1 MKKIKKTLSIW
12 NIIISFIILTV
23 TVLFAPKI
31 IKEKSLESSLSSME
45 SYVNSIAN
53 NIDSTIM
60 SYSKQLEQ
68 LNCYRVNSDFEDY
81 EIGNYLYEKSATRPS
96 YFDYLAYL
104 SKDGYFYTDLQISDK
119 GTDYRD
125 ERDYEL
131 LSQGEERTFYG
142 PTISKATNKNII
154 RVSIK
159 ADNADGWWVGMVNFD
174 NLHNIVNDI
183 NCDWAT
189 FHMLNG
195 NEYITSFGN
204 NVYKYDSSVD
214 VKNNEWLFNDG
225 KAYYKTSLNNIDWD
239 VLICLDEVHLTKTSK
254 IMSTIIIF
262 ICLTIIASSLI
273 STLIIMTIQLKDI
286 NPLNDSIDEIASGEA
301 DLTKLIN
308 VKSDNEIGNVANNF
322 NKFTNKLREI
332 ISTIKTTKNQI
343 DDSKNSLNNEL
354 GVTSSAITQINANI
368 NSFGELTKTQSESIE
383 TTVSAINEISGNI
396 DSLNKLI
403 ESQSSATIQGS
414 SAVEEMI
421 GNISSIDNTV
431 LKMYSSFDNL
441 LNSTVEGNEAQR
453 ILSDIIVKISE
464 KSKQLD
470 ETNKLINDIAR
481 QTNLLSMNAMI
492 ESAHAGDFGN
502 GFAVVANEIRK
513 LAENSTK
520 SSKNIKVLIEDVL
533 TLIEQLDKASKIEDK
548 SFETISHNLDSVNDL
563 ITTVKNSLEEQV
575 VGSKQISE
583 SLKIMSD
590 VNYQVKSASEEMVVG
605 SNIVLKEVSN
615 LKDISDTVTNAMGE
629 IKNGSDLIL
638 NSSTRLTSVADSLND
653 GIKDIGEKVD
663 LFKV

>member
-12 NIIISFIILTV
+12 NIIISLIILTI
-23 TVLFAPKI
+23 TVIFTPKI
-31 IKEKSLESSLSSME
+31 IKEKSLESTLSNME
-45 SYVNSIAN
+45 SYVNSIAD

-60 SYSKQLEQ
+60 GYSKQLEQ
-68 LNCYRVNSDFEDY
+68 LNCYRIDSNFEDY
-81 EIGNYLYEKSATRPS
+81 EIGNYLYEKNSTRPS

-104 SKDGYFYTDLQISDK
+104 SEDGYFYTDLQISDK
-119 GTDYRD
+119 GTDYTS
-125 ERDYEL
+125 EYDYKEL
-131 LSQGEERTFYG
+131 SLGKERTFYG

-159 ADNADGWWVGMVNFD
+159 ADNTDGWWVGMVDFN
-174 NLHNIVNDI
+174 NLHNIVNNI

-189 FHMLNG
+189 FYMLNG

-204 NVYKYDSSVD
+204 NIYKYDSSVD

-225 KAYYKTSLNNIDWD
+225 KVYYKTSLNNIDWD
-239 VLICLDEVHLTKTSK
+239 VVICLDEVYLTKTSK
-254 IMSTIIIF
+254 IMSTIIVF
-262 ICLTIIASSLI
+262 ICLLIIASSLI

-286 NPLNDSIDEIASGEA
+286 NPLNNSIDEIASGEA

-322 NKFTNKLREI
+322 NKFTNKLKEI

-354 GVTSSAITQINANI
+354 NVTSSAITQINANI
-368 NSFGELTKTQSESIE
+368 NSFSELTKAQSESIE

-396 DSLNKLI
+396 DSLNRLI

-414 SAVEEMI
+414 SAIEEMI

-431 LKMYSSFDNL
+431 LKMSSSFNNL
-441 LNSTVEGNEAQR
+441 FNSTVEGNEAQR
-453 ILSDIIVKISE
+453 ILSDLIVKISE

-470 ETNKLINDIAR
+470 KTNKLINDIAY

-492 ESAHAGDFGN
+492 ESAHAGNFGN

-520 SSKNIKVLIEDVL
+520 SSKNIKVLIKDVL
-533 TLIEQLDKASKIEDK
+533 TLIEQLSKASEIEDK
-548 SFETISHNLDSVNDL
+548 SFETISYNLDSVNNL

-575 VGSKQISE
+575 IGSKQISE

-605 SNIVLKEVSN
+605 NNIVLKEVSN
-615 LKDISDTVTNAMGE
+615 LKDISDTVTNAMSE

-638 NSSTRLTSVADSLND
+638 NSSTKLTSVADSLND

>member
-12 NIIISFIILTV
+12 NIIISLIILTI
-23 TVLFAPKI
+23 TVIFAPRI
-31 IKEKSLESSLSSME
+31 IKEKSLESSLSNME
-45 SYVNSIAN
+45 SYVDSVAN

-68 LNCYRVNSDFEDY
+68 LNCYRIDSNFKDY
-81 EIGNYLYEKSATRPS
+81 EIGNYLYEKNNTRPS

-104 SKDGYFYTDLQISDK
+104 SKDGYFYTDLQISDR
-119 GTDYRD
+119 GTNYRG

-131 LSQGEERTFYG
+131 LSRGKERTFYG

-159 ADNADGWWVGMVNFD
+159 ADNADGWWVGMVDFN
-174 NLHNIVNDI
+174 NLHNIVNNI

-189 FHMLNG
+189 FYMLNG

-204 NVYKYDSSVD
+204 NVHKYDSSVD
-214 VKNNEWLFNDG
+214 VKNNEWLFNGG
-225 KAYYKTSLNNIDWD
+225 KVYYKTSLNNINWD
-239 VLICLDEVHLTKTSK
+239 IVICLDETYLTKTSK
-254 IMSTIIIF
+254 MMSTIIVF
-262 ICLTIIASSLI
+262 ICLLIIASSLI

-286 NPLNDSIDEIASGEA
+286 NPLNNSIDEIASGEA

-354 GVTSSAITQINANI
+354 NVTSSAITQINANI
-368 NSFGELTKTQSESIE
+368 NSFSELTKAQSESIE

-396 DSLNKLI
+396 DSLNRLI

-414 SAVEEMI
+414 SAIEEMI
-421 GNISSIDNTV
+421 GNISSIDNSV
-431 LKMYSSFDNL
+431 LKMSSSFDNL
-441 LNSTVEGNEAQR
+441 FNSTVEGNEAQR
-453 ILSDIIVKISE
+453 ILSDLIVKISE
-464 KSKQLD
+464 KSKELD
-470 ETNKLINDIAR
+470 ETNKLINNIAY

-492 ESAHAGDFGN
+492 ESAHAGNFGN

-520 SSKNIKVLIEDVL
+520 SSKNIKVLIKDVL
-533 TLIEQLDKASKIEDK
+533 TLIEQLNKASEIEDK
-548 SFETISHNLDSVNDL
+548 SFETINYNLDSVNNL

-605 SNIVLKEVSN
+605 NNIVLKEVSN

-638 NSSTRLTSVADSLND
+638 NSSTKLTSVADSLND